1 MIAMPSFQG
10 NAYQAR
16 IDALAATGMDMHG
29 EARMVMSFAPAT
41 VLDAGCGTGRVAI
54 ELARQGIEVVGVDV
68 NGSMLAEAERR
79 SAGLGR
85 ISWKRA
91 DLAGLELGRTF
102 DAVLLAGNVPLFCPV
117 ADRAALVTS
126 CAGHVG
132 PGGVMIAGF
141 QLDER
146 YSLADWD
153 QACASAGL
161 ELESRWSTWDGDP
174 FLADAGGTGPASDY
188 AVSVH
193 RRPA

>member
-1 MIAMPSFQG
+1 MPSFQG
-10 NAYQAR
+10 DAYQAR

-29 EARMVMSFAPAT
+29 EARLVISFAPTT

-54 ELARQGIEVVGVDV
+54 ELARRGIEVVGVDV
-68 NGSMLAEAERR
+68 NGSMLAEAGRR
-79 SAGLGR
+79 SAGLGGL
-85 ISWKRA
+85 SWRKA
-91 DLAGLELGRTF
+91 DLAGLQLGRTF

-117 ADRAALVTS
+117 ADRPALVTS
-126 CAGHVG
+126 CAGHVAS
-132 PGGVMIAGF
+132 GGVMIAGF

-146 YSLADWD
+146 YSLAEWD

-161 ELESRWSTWDGDP
+161 ELESRWSTWDCDA
-174 FLADAGGTGPASDY
+174 FLPRASARGPASDY